1 MFDLIIQQEIFCWDI
16 WLPLSRFKKK
26 IEKKKAS
33 YCIDSECLLFNYG
46 LLFLFHLDSTFQS
59 SKQVPNLKMFK
70 NEPSQPNKGCI
81 QQKSSPNRTP
91 AWDLDPPPL
100 AFSPLAISP
109 DLAWPSKARPG
120 EAETGPG
127 SGGFEDV
134 WKCHPV
140 VRVCSTNICHALSS
154 PKVWRKVPK
163 VRHWLS

>member
-1 MFDLIIQQEIFCWDI
+1 MFDLIIQQEIFCWDF

-91 AWDLDPPPL
+91 AWDLDPPP
-100 AFSPLAISP
+100 
-109 DLAWPSKARPG
+109 PG
-120 EAETGPG
+120 VFAAGHLPG
-127 SGGFEDV
+127 SRLTLEGQTWWSRNRARKWWFRRCLEM
-134 WKCHPV
+134 
-140 VRVCSTNICHALSS
+140 SS
-154 PKVWRKVPK
+154 RSKGLFNQHMSCIVIPKSLKK
-163 VRHWLS
+163 GSKG